1 MIITNLDVV
10 LLLDRSFKANPSRP
24 FVLRERKT
32 FEINENGPVLETATE
47 LLFGIR
53 GGSATRLAV

>member
-1 MIITNLDVV
+1 MSIADLDVI

-24 FVLRERKT
+24 FVLRKLKT

-53 GGSATRLAV
+53 GGSATRLAA